1 MFDCFWL
8 SVPVQLIVWKDSSP
22 NDLLCVEWDVK
33 PYTLTH
39 SLLCV
44 VMSSCIIH
52 CCQVG
57 PVTGNAVNAA
67 GRNAL
72 VTSLTVC
79 CGFIVCWTPAE
90 ILISLMYI
98 GFVVDAS
105 AWLEYCNTLLFLN
118 SCITPLIYAA
128 KYREFQQAVK
138 RLVSKLNQQHQVAVI
153 A

>member
-1 MFDCFWL
+1 M
-8 SVPVQLIVWKDSSP
+8 
-22 NDLLCVEWDVK
+22 
-33 PYTLTH
+33 
-39 SLLCV
+39 
-44 VMSSCIIH
+44 IH
-52 CCQVG
+52 FCQVG
-57 PVTGNAVNAA
+57 PVTGSAVNAA

-79 CGFIVCWTPAE
+79 CGFIVCWTPIE
-90 ILISLMYI
+90 IIVSLQYI
-98 GFVVDAS
+98 GYPIDLSGGLNYFT
-105 AWLEYCNTLLFLN
+105 TLLFLN